1 VKRVKGRAATAS
13 VLLLGAAALTGC
25 SSSSTAAPQHG
36 GRPKLTVD
44 GAYVPQPPLADMA
57 AGYLTITNSGSEP
70 DRLTGVSSDIASDV
84 SLNTTTAS
92 DQMQPATSLTIP
104 ADGELVLKS
113 GGNHLMLMGLKK
125 KPVVGDEV
133 TFRLRFATSAPIT
146 VHAPV
151 EPATY
156 QPTN

>member
-1 VKRVKGRAATAS
+1 MKRVKGRVATAS

-25 SSSSTAAPQHG
+25 VSSSTAASQHG
-36 GRPKLTVD
+36 GRPKLTV
-44 GAYVPQPPLADMA
+44 GGEYVPQPPLADMA
-57 AGYLTITNSGSEP
+57 AGYFTITNSGSEP

-92 DQMQPATSLTIP
+92 DQMRPATSLTIP
-104 ADGELVLKS
+104 ADGKLVLKS

-125 KPVVGDEV
+125 KPVIGDKV
-133 TFRLRFATSAPIT
+133 TFRLRFATSAAIT
-146 VHAPV
+146 VQAPV